1 MHSLLCLLILTP
13 HYCVLFLAG
22 SVEMSPPS
30 ESSSPPSYL
39 KWTESIS
46 YLLEDGEGAALFRKY
61 LDEQNLEHMTFWY
74 VPTTS

>member
-1 MHSLLCLLILTP
+1 
-13 HYCVLFLAG
+13 
-22 SVEMSPPS
+22 MSPPS